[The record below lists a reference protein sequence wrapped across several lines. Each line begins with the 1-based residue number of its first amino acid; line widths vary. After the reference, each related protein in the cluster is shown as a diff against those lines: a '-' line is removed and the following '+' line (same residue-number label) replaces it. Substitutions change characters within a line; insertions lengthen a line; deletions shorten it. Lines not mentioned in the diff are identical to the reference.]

1 MKAIIRVIK
10 NFFRYIWD
18 FIDKKI
24 LIPITKVILST
35 SSQFDKSGRTFEN
48 WLSRTNTLLFVS
60 LFLAIIIFI
69 VVDQKIIVFSESS
82 AEVLKNQ
89 PVTAIYNEEAY
100 LIEGLPEIVDI
111 TLIGN
116 KADLYFAKQ
125 SPSRGVII
133 DLSDLKPGTHKVNIK
148 YDQVLPSIDYK
159 VNPSV
164 ATVII
169 YPKISKTKTL
179 TVDLLNQDSLSPK
192 LVIKNVN
199 ITNDKVIIKGAEHQL
214 QEVATVKALIDIK
227 NLVKQDVG
235 VTTLKDIPLKAY
247 NEQGNV
253 VDVEIV
259 PNKINA
265 EIAIA
270 SPQKELPIKVVPKG
284 ELAFGWAISAID
296 VSETKVLV
304 YGDEEALANLK
315 YIPVEVDVTGL
326 KENRQYKMEL
336 FKPVGVKSMNINN
349 ITVNISL
356 DKSTVR
362 EIDDI
367 NIEYR
372 NLNEIYTVQ
381 GVSEKDTRVSI
392 VLKGVE
398 GVLNQIKPEDVIA
411 YLDLKG
417 YGEGEHEVDVY
428 VSGNDVKV
436 QYVAKTKKVKI
447 RIIKKQ

>member
-1 MKAIIRVIK
+1 MKTIIRIIR
-10 NFFRYIWD
+10 NFFEYIWN

-24 LIPITKVILST
+24 LIPITKLILTTT
-35 SSQFDKSGRTFEN
+35 SRFDKSGRTFEN
-48 WLSRTNTLLFVS
+48 WLSKPNTLLFVS
-60 LFLAIIIFI
+60 LFLAIAIFI
-69 VVDQKIIVFSESS
+69 VVDQKILVFSESS
-82 AEVLKNQ
+82 AEVLKKQ
-89 PVTAIYNEEAY
+89 PINVIYNEEAY
-100 LIEGLPEIVDI
+100 VIEGLPSTVDI

-125 SPSRGVII
+125 SPSHDVVI

-199 ITNDKVIIKGAEHQL
+199 IPNDKVIIKGAEYQL
-214 QEVATVKALIDIK
+214 QQVATVKALIDIK

-265 EIAIA
+265 EIEIA

-447 RIIKKQ
+447 RIVKKQ